1 MKLILVVPASS
12 FLLLSLA
19 ACSTAEHAPRETPA
33 RPSVSQV
40 AIPSVSA
47 PPAITPAPNP
57 VAPPP
62 ALPPQVSG
70 VEPASAQKEA
80 STAAPT
86 TGDKL
91 QIRRLVLASRVV
103 EREPELALTPRVNEP
118 LLAFVEAKN
127 DASEEE
133 RLIVTF
139 EHESGT
145 KVGFVELRVP
155 GGTQRFRTWARTR
168 NLKEP
173 GNWAA
178 VVRTEAGTELGRTAF
193 TVTES

>member
-1 MKLILVVPASS
+1 MKLILIVPASS
-12 FLLLSLA
+12 FLLSLA
-19 ACSTAEHAPRETPA
+19 ACGTAEDAPRRAPA
-33 RPSVSQV
+33 QPAVSQ
-40 AIPSVSA
+40 
-47 PPAITPAPNP
+47 
-57 VAPPP
+57 
-62 ALPPQVSG
+62 
-70 VEPASAQKEA
+70 
-80 STAAPT
+80 TAAPSVGAAPAGT
-86 TGDKL
+86 AAPAPTPIVVAPSSPSPQAAAAATPEGTTTATSDTGDKL

-118 LLAFVEAKN
+118 LMAFVEAKN

-139 EHESGT
+139 EHESGK

-155 GGTQRFRTWARTR
+155 GGTNRYRTWARTR
-168 NLKEP
+168 NLNEP

-178 VVRTEAGTELGRTAF
+178 VVRSEGGTELGRTSF